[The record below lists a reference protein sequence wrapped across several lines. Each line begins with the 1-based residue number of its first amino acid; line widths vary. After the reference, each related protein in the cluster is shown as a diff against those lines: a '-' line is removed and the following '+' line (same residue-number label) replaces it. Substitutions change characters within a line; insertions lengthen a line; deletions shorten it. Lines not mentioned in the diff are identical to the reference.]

1 MSDAASSQSIHDR
14 THDEAV
20 IGLKKTIRLKAG
32 EDKCLRQ
39 LVDSGRYRRPS
50 DVLRDA
56 ARIAAY
62 QRARSGLDANAI
74 TTTTGCTTRRTFR
87 YPEGVN
93 ADLEALVDNDVY
105 ASVSA
110 AVRDGLHV
118 VLADHQAAIY
128 GVTHGE

>member
-1 MSDAASSQSIHDR
+1 MSSRNQPVSAEE

-20 IGLKKTIRLKAG
+20 IGLKKTIRLKAS
-32 EDKCLRQ
+32 EDECLRQ

-56 ARIAAY
+56 ARTAAY
-62 QRARSGLDANAI
+62 QPARSGLDPNAI

-93 ADLEALVDNDVY
+93 ADLETLVDNDVY
-105 ASVSA
+105 ESVSA

-118 VLADHQAAIY
+118 VLADHRATIY
-128 GVTHGE
+128 EVTRSE